1 MKGSLITMKKT
12 ATNRIVTAILSIVLI
27 LGLAVPAS
35 AAKANAFTDTPDWCA
50 DAANWAAEQGI
61 ASGVGNGKFAP
72 SEPCTNAQIITM
84 LWRAAGKPSATKT
97 WPGTV
102 ASYYKDAMDWAYSQ
116 GMIGANANGDQ
127 TCKRAGAALLIWEA
141 FGSPSAST
149 STGFSDVASSASYA
163 KAVTWAYTNGIVAG
177 TGNGK
182 FSPNESCTRGQIVTM
197 LHRAYVPSV
206 RLNADNGN
214 GNTSTPS
221 TSNTD
226 TSAAEKTLSSYG
238 TVTTLVKSVSNPTA
252 ANTSNK
258 KTTSYGTVD
267 WSTAAQGYITF
278 TASGA
283 ERVFV
288 IQTPGGVNST
298 FGVAKGSTIKVALIE
313 GAGTYQY
320 IIGHYTDDKSAYYV
334 DSKDSIAIGKIDSAL
349 APGLVSTP
357 YADYANAPNAVAK
370 AKELY
375 DSSKTQLQN
384 VQAMAKYVGGLKY
397 DMSLKQGNVAVYVN
411 PDTVIANGGGVCA
424 EMSTLLAAMLRSQ
437 GIPAYRQSGTNANG
451 NAHAWV
457 MAWVEL
463 SSYTQ
468 NGTTYSKGAWV
479 LVEAT
484 SGTVKTASVAEKN
497 YTPGNN
503 AN

>member
-12 ATNRIVTAILSIVLI
+12 ATNRIVTALLAIVLI

-35 AAKANAFTDTPDWCA
+35 AANAFTDTPDWCA
-50 DAANWAAEQGI
+50 DAANWAAEQGV

-84 LWRAAGKPSATKT
+84 LWRAAGQPKASKT

-102 ASYYKDAMDWAYSQ
+102 ASWYKDAMDWAYSQ

-141 FGSPSAST
+141 FGSPSASA
-149 STGFSDVASSASYA
+149 STGFSDVASTASYA

-206 RLNADNGN
+206 RLNAN
-214 GNTSTPS
+214 
-221 TSNTD
+221 SNTD

-267 WSTAAQGYITF
+267 WSTAAQGYISF

-288 IQTPGGVNST
+288 IQNPDGTHAN
-298 FGVAKGSTIKVALIE
+298 FGVAKGETIKVALVN
-313 GAGTYQY
+313 GTGKYQY
-320 IIGHYTDDKSAYYV
+320 VIGHYTADKSAYYA
-334 DSKDSIAIGKIDSAL
+334 DTKDSIQIERIDADL
-349 APGLVSTP
+349 APYLVSTP
-357 YADYANAPNAVAK
+357 YGDYANAPNAVSK

-384 VQAMAKYVGGLKY
+384 VQAIAKYVGGLKY
-397 DMSLKQGNVAVYVN
+397 DKSLKQGSVSIYVN
-411 PDTVIANGGGVCA
+411 PDTVIANGGGVCN
-424 EMSTLLAAMLRSQ
+424 EMAKLLTAMLRSQ
-437 GIPAYRQSGTNANG
+437 GIPAYHQGGKLNNSG
-451 NAHAWV
+451 HAWV

-484 SGTVKTASVAEKN
+484 SGTVKTISAASS
-497 YTPGNN
+497 YN
-503 AN
+503 ATDSAN